1 MITLSITEANVFKAL
16 GDFLVSVLPVGVT
29 VVRGQQNR
37 VAQPASV
44 DHVVMWP
51 LNKLRLSQNVDEYSD
66 IAFIGSITGTTLSV
80 SSVLEGVIAAG
91 LYLSAENIA
100 VDTHITAILTGTGGV
115 GDYRITPT
123 QNLASRPMQA
133 GSKDHMQAT
142 QITIQVDV
150 HGPSASDNA
159 QRIST
164 LLRDEYGTESFRN
177 SGFNIAPLYSND
189 PRQIPFTNAE
199 QQIEAKWSVEVVL
212 QANPVVSIPQ
222 QFADVVEVALISADR
237 TYS

>member
-16 GDFLVSVLPVGVT
+16 GDFLTSVLPVGVT

-37 VAQPASV
+37 VPEPASV

-51 LNKLRLSQNVDEYSD
+51 LNKSRLSQNVDDYSD
-66 IAFIGSITGTTLSV
+66 IAFIGSISGTTLSV
-80 SSVLEGVIAAG
+80 SSVLQGTIAVG
-91 LYLSAENIA
+91 LYLSALNI
-100 VDTHITAILTGTGGV
+100 VQDTHITAPLTGTGGA
-115 GDYRITPT
+115 GDYTVSPT
-123 QNLASRPMQA
+123 QNLPSRTIQA
-133 GSKDHMQAT
+133 GSKDHLQAT

-150 HGPSASDNA
+150 HGPNASDNA

-164 LLRDEYGTESFRN
+164 LLRDEYGTESFIN

-189 PRQIPFTNAE
+189 PRQIPFTNGE

-212 QANPVVSIPQ
+212 QANPVVSVPQ